1 MKLKHFVIVGL
12 LSFWPGTVFS
22 GPADYAGAFD
32 VDLQQKLPPF
42 SELQKKY
49 AAEAEDYDKGYDYG
63 WNIGTVFNE
72 VFKNTITGYGKRE
85 ARIAPKNEEAI
96 LNMLAALP
104 EQYYQYIGPYLHQVP
119 GMSEKVLNLPG
130 IKETKNKFP
139 TRLAP
144 QVKDIKNL
152 EFLSPAFYFLLM
164 PEAWPYN
171 IDLKEYPLPE
181 PVKAKAMHNPR
192 FFETVEKIVPMKDF
206 GPDAPAEKKLGRSDL
221 RTPNPSKTSLLTAA
235 DVKAFI
241 NTLDKVNAFG
251 NQPGRR
257 LSLFAAGTLI
267 DLWESEQGSKLPINR
282 VKDLVNPCQ
291 RLAQRIRFLGWENE
305 FQMLIGSEGFNL
317 ESWAYTCDKA
327 LKAYRVSRMSTAALK
342 NIKLYQSRYY
352 EREVNKQTPY
362 NAKLHFATSA
372 AVLEMYQAPLSDVL
386 EVRKHRGELHD
397 KLLETD
403 NYLLVVPVSNFN

>member
-1 MKLKHFVIVGL
+1 MTDVRKISKDVSEADLEITFNNVKAEAVEVKFEQNFSNSWEILSESLQSAKKNADTAVWTLQLPADAKTVLKFKHFVIVGL

-22 GPADYAGAFD
+22 GPADYVGAFD

-164 PEAWPYN
+164 PDAWPYN

-181 PVKAKAMHNPR
+181 PVKAKAKHNPR

-251 NQPGRR
+251 NQ
-257 LSLFAAGTLI
+257 
-267 DLWESEQGSKLPINR
+267 
-282 VKDLVNPCQ
+282 Q
-291 RLAQRIRFLGWENE
+291 R
-305 FQMLIGSEGFNL
+305 
-317 ESWAYTCDKA
+317 
-327 LKAYRVSRMSTAALK
+327 
-342 NIKLYQSRYY
+342 
-352 EREVNKQTPY
+352 
-362 NAKLHFATSA
+362 
-372 AVLEMYQAPLSDVL
+372 
-386 EVRKHRGELHD
+386 
-397 KLLETD
+397 
-403 NYLLVVPVSNFN
+403 